1 MIYILTVTIETG
13 KAGGADTETIEV
25 DIADDATEKEI
36 EVILEEEAQ
45 IIFYNHCSYGYTAT
59 RKE

>member
-36 EVILEEEAQ
+36 EVILEE
-45 IIFYNHCSYGYTAT
+45 
-59 RKE
+59 